1 MADQKFWTDNGTEYK
16 NKAFKK
22 FCISKEIARE
32 FTVLETPEQNGVA
45 ERFNRTVVEAA
56 RCLLIDSKLPK
67 NYWVRA
73 VDTACYARNLVVKD
87 KNTKSAFEKFFGRK
101 PRSDHLKVFG
111 CVAYSK
117 NRDASKKSK
126 FDPKATKCLFIGYS
140 DNTTAYLL
148 QNIKTRQIFTSR
160 NVRFNE
166 NNIPGFHNET
176 EDIEDSLL
184 YLDLDEVREELQD
197 TSNSSELSS
206 EVELTETES
215 VQESENNTETE
226 VDQEIKEEK
235 PSPSVK
241 PKSKINVQ
249 FNPNVAVKNIER
261 KPSKIPVPVK
271 NSQQKKVK
279 PPSRLQMIGKLGQ
292 IAIPSGDQKTFQL
305 WSEYDEMKRL
315 RKEAAQDRELKRSDR
330 SRAPPERFGKSYSH
344 AVQSTLTKNFIEPE
358 NFENAINSEQKD
370 KWLEA
375 MKTEIESL
383 NETQTWDLV
392 PKEKGQN
399 IIPGRWVYK
408 TKHDSNGNIDKF
420 KARYVA
426 KGFKQIEGI
435 EYSDTFAPTSKPETF
450 KILLALSAIE
460 NFFLKQMDV
469 KSAYLHPKIDEEVY
483 LEQPKGFEK
492 LDSNGN
498 KLVCKLKK
506 SIYGLKQAAKNWY
519 QELSN
524 FLIQQGFEKSK
535 LDYCLF
541 LKNKEDEK
549 LYVLTWVDDLVI
561 AGNSQTEIDKLKS
574 SLESKFKMNDRGD
587 LEWFLGMRILKTEK
601 GITLDQEKYT
611 QNILEQFNMQDCKP
625 SKTPAENNLKLEVAQ
640 EDSARVDSHEF
651 RSLVGSLLYLAKQ
664 TRPDIMWITNVL
676 SRFMNDPTVEHFNAG
691 KRVLRYLQHT
701 KSLRLFF
708 PSTSNST
715 LVGETDADWS
725 GDVNDRRSTTGY
737 YFKLGDSGGS
747 VSWQV
752 KKQPTVSLSS
762 CEAEYKGLAAAVQEA
777 IFLRGL
783 LRELRYEQFEPTT
796 IGEDNQSCIKL
807 ATNPVLHK
815 RSKHIDTKYHFIR
828 ERVDDNSIK
837 LIYTPTDEMAA
848 DLLTKA
854 LPQQKVEQ
862 HREQLLGE
870 SRFLP
875 SGNNLS
881 GGIGAQKRT

>member
-1 MADQKFWTDNGTEYK
+1 MSDNKATQKLERVYSDVFGPVSPSSIGGNRYAISFIDEFSGYAVVKFMKYKTQALQTFKEYVAQYGRPKILRTDNGTEYK

-32 FTVLETPEQNGVA
+32 FTVPETPEQNGVA

-67 NYWVRA
+67 SYWVRA

-87 KNTKSAFEKFFGRK
+87 KNAKSAFEKFFGRK

-176 EDIEDSLL
+176 EDIEDSFL

-235 PSPSVK
+235 PRPSVK

-358 NFENAINSEQKD
+358 NSENAVNSEQKD

-392 PKEKGQN
+392 PKEKGQK

-408 TKHDSNGNIDKF
+408 IKHDSNGNIDKF

-469 KSAYLHPKIDEEVY
+469 KAAYLHPKIDKEVY
-483 LEQPKGFEK
+483 LEQP
-492 LDSNGN
+492 N
-498 KLVCKLKK
+498 V
-506 SIYGLKQAAKNWY
+506 
-519 QELSN
+519 
-524 FLIQQGFEKSK
+524 
-535 LDYCLF
+535 
-541 LKNKEDEK
+541 LKN
-549 LYVLTWVDDLVI
+549 
-561 AGNSQTEIDKLKS
+561 
-574 SLESKFKMNDRGD
+574 
-587 LEWFLGMRILKTEK
+587 
-601 GITLDQEKYT
+601 
-611 QNILEQFNMQDCKP
+611 
-625 SKTPAENNLKLEVAQ
+625 
-640 EDSARVDSHEF
+640 
-651 RSLVGSLLYLAKQ
+651 
-664 TRPDIMWITNVL
+664 
-676 SRFMNDPTVEHFNAG
+676 
-691 KRVLRYLQHT
+691 
-701 KSLRLFF
+701 
-708 PSTSNST
+708 
-715 LVGETDADWS
+715 
-725 GDVNDRRSTTGY
+725 
-737 YFKLGDSGGS
+737 
-747 VSWQV
+747 
-752 KKQPTVSLSS
+752 
-762 CEAEYKGLAAAVQEA
+762 
-777 IFLRGL
+777 
-783 LRELRYEQFEPTT
+783 
-796 IGEDNQSCIKL
+796 
-807 ATNPVLHK
+807 
-815 RSKHIDTKYHFIR
+815 
-828 ERVDDNSIK
+828 
-837 LIYTPTDEMAA
+837 
-848 DLLTKA
+848 
-854 LPQQKVEQ
+854 
-862 HREQLLGE
+862 
-870 SRFLP
+870 
-875 SGNNLS
+875 
-881 GGIGAQKRT
+881 